1 MISKLKLLALL
12 DTRAQSIY
20 YLVLNQSVLQMAMP
34 LPRIMFD
41 ELNPRMN
48 LLKVTKGKV
57 NTLLI
62 DNVNRR

>member
-20 YLVLNQSVLQMAMP
+20 DLVLNQSVLQMAMP
-34 LPRIMFD
+34 LSRIMFD
-41 ELNPRMN
+41 ELNLRMN

-57 NTLLI
+57 NTILI

>member
-1 MISKLKLLALL
+1 
-12 DTRAQSIY
+12 
-20 YLVLNQSVLQMAMP
+20 
-34 LPRIMFD
+34 MFD

-62 DNVNRR
+62 DNVNRRQVFQKCTAVQV